1 MYLLALVLP
10 LALTSSHPN
19 VPSCHPVPSVIYR
32 ATAKQVD
39 KGIGGKDNPDYNTLP
54 DGANGYEQTAKNA
67 GGSRGSG
74 NGSGKTKTTSK
85 KGGQVGKDKEK
96 EKEKE
101 RRKKGASGNARAFNS
116 NISPYELTLPD
127 LLHGKVIR

>member
-1 MYLLALVLP
+1 MWRAVHQQRLHLGMNISYNTQA
-10 LALTSSHPN
+10 AN
-19 VPSCHPVPSVIYR
+19 R